1 MLEIPESHVIA
12 GQLNET
18 IRGKTIS
25 FVEAGH
31 TPHSFTWY
39 SEKPELYD
47 DLLSG
52 KKIGCSRA
60 VGGMVEIE
68 AQDCRLLIQDGASPR
83 FYEEGKAPSKHQ
95 LFVEFDDGTAL
106 VCSVQMYGGI
116 WAFHEGENNN
126 PYYLTALEKP
136 SPLSEAFDFPY
147 FLSLRD
153 EDSGRLSAKAFLATK
168 QRIPGL
174 GNGTLQDILFTC
186 GIHPKRKMEE
196 VSGTEYRSMYD
207 AVKNVLAEM
216 AAKGGRDTEKDLFA
230 RPGGYTTILSKKT
243 LWTPCPRCG
252 YELRKGTYLGG
263 TIYYCEHCQS

>member
-106 VCSVQMYGGI
+106 ACSVQMYGGI

-126 PYYLTALEKP
+126 PYYLTAFSFP
-136 SPLSEAFDFPY
+136 S
-147 FLSLRD
+147 
-153 EDSGRLSAKAFLATK
+153 
-168 QRIPGL
+168 
-174 GNGTLQDILFTC
+174 
-186 GIHPKRKMEE
+186 
-196 VSGTEYRSMYD
+196 
-207 AVKNVLAEM
+207 
-216 AAKGGRDTEKDLFA
+216 
-230 RPGGYTTILSKKT
+230 
-243 LWTPCPRCG
+243 
-252 YELRKGTYLGG
+252 
-263 TIYYCEHCQS
+263 

>member
-68 AQDCRLLIQDGASPR
+68 AQDCRLLIQGRRFAPFLRRRESPFEAS
-83 FYEEGKAPSKHQ
+83 A
-95 LFVEFDDGTAL
+95 V
-106 VCSVQMYGGI
+106 
-116 WAFHEGENNN
+116 
-126 PYYLTALEKP
+126 
-136 SPLSEAFDFPY
+136 
-147 FLSLRD
+147 
-153 EDSGRLSAKAFLATK
+153 
-168 QRIPGL
+168 
-174 GNGTLQDILFTC
+174 C
-186 GIHPKRKMEE
+186 GI
-196 VSGTEYRSMYD
+196 
-207 AVKNVLAEM
+207 
-216 AAKGGRDTEKDLFA
+216 
-230 RPGGYTTILSKKT
+230 
-243 LWTPCPRCG
+243 
-252 YELRKGTYLGG
+252 
-263 TIYYCEHCQS
+263 